1 MGTEADF
8 TGAGKRGKPVFCP
21 VPEMRGTDAQAGR
34 IRRGGDFA
42 LEQTGYHE
50 EVQKE
55 IDMPQY
61 EFEILERIKAGEPAW
76 VILDDALPTA
86 RSRFRRLTN
95 SLIKLMDDIQEEFP
109 DASLYTGSGGF
120 NLLLGSSHNA
130 QTNQPQQDL
139 VAESANARLVVGDG
153 DW

>member
-1 MGTEADF
+1 MGRLFSLDNLDGVQGCGCMNNA
-8 TGAGKRGKPVFCP
+8 R
-21 VPEMRGTDAQAGR
+21 EM
-34 IRRGGDFA
+34 
-42 LEQTGYHE
+42 
-50 EVQKE
+50 
-55 IDMPQY
+55 DMPQY
-61 EFEILERIKAGEPAW
+61 EFEVLERIEAGEPAW